1 VKNGGVF
8 KIGVCPRF
16 IVGTP
21 KRKQCT
27 VNVFDGSGTKSLF
40 CLIKSQEI
48 TRQRRTIFLFVFRP
62 GPTLKEKKMAF
73 TSSQIKSDSTAQD
86 ELRFKNSV
94 SSEKEMQ
101 QLAQQAAEDALWR
114 IAQNNAMA
122 KVKGMAKLAEA
133 ANQLS

>member
-1 VKNGGVF
+1 
-8 KIGVCPRF
+8 
-16 IVGTP
+16 
-21 KRKQCT
+21 
-27 VNVFDGSGTKSLF
+27 
-40 CLIKSQEI
+40 
-48 TRQRRTIFLFVFRP
+48 
-62 GPTLKEKKMAF
+62 MAF
-73 TSSQIKSDSTAQD
+73 TSSKINSDSTAQD
-86 ELRFKNSV
+86 ELRFKNAV